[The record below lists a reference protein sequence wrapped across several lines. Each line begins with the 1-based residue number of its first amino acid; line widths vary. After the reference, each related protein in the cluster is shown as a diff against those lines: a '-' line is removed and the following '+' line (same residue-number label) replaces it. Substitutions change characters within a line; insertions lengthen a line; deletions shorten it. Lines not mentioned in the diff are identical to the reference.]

1 MRRNFEEYLLDRWN
15 VLDVS
20 ALSLCLAAF
29 VVRAVDYDSP
39 WGRSL
44 YALAAPLLYWRV
56 LFYAQLLPFQGA
68 MIQVN
73 TPLLAPVLVMFSD
86 KLFAMAWSVVT
97 RHGPIMG

>member
-39 WGRSL
+39 GGG
-44 YALAAPLLYWRV
+44 
-56 LFYAQLLPFQGA
+56 LFTRWPRRFCTGA
-68 MIQVN
+68 FSS
-73 TPLLAPVLVMFSD
+73 TPNSCLSRTL
-86 KLFAMAWSVVT
+86 
-97 RHGPIMG
+97 

>member
-1 MRRNFEEYLLDRWN
+1 MWKDLEEYLLDRWN
-15 VLDVS
+15 VFDLS

-29 VVRAVDYDSP
+29 VTRAVAFDSA

-44 YALAAPLLYWRV
+44 YALAAPLLYWRL

-73 TPLLAPVLVMFSD
+73 THIFAPESVMFQQRV
-86 KLFAMAWSVVT
+86 FAI
-97 RHGPIMG
+97 G